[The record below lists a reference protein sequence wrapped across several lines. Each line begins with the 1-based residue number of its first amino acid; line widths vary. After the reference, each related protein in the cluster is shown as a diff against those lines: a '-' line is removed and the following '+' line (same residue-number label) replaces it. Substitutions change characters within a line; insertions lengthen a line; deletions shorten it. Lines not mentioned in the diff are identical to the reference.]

1 MLIDWFTVI
10 AQAINFLIL
19 VWLLKR
25 FLYRPILDAI
35 DAREKR
41 IAAKIADAD
50 TKEAEA
56 QKQRDVYQQKN
67 QDMDQQRS
75 TLLNEAVEA
84 AKAERTQLLD
94 AARQDAEDLRV
105 KLERGLRNE
114 KHSLNDEISRRAREE
129 IFAIARKALSDLAG
143 VDLEQRMTEI
153 FLDRLR
159 DLGAKEMADMKSA
172 FKLSRDPLLVRT
184 AFALSDQQKED
195 IEKTVLEIVDEKQAI
210 EFIVDADLVSG
221 IEISSDGRKVAW
233 SITDYVDSLASNV
246 DDLLKNTSGTAETP
260 VKDATA
266 APVQGTTNNVQ

>member
-114 KHSLNDEISRRAREE
+114 QHSLNDEISRRAREE

-143 VDLEQRMTEI
+143 VDLEKRMTEI

-195 IEKTVLEIVDEKQAI
+195 IEKAVLEILDEKQAI

-233 SITDYVDSLASNV
+233 SIADYVDSLASNV
-246 DDLLKNTSGTAETP
+246 DDLLKNTSGTGETP
-260 VKDATA
+260 VEDAAA

>member
-114 KHSLNDEISRRAREE
+114 QHSLNDEISRRAREE

-172 FKLSRDPLLVRT
+172 FKLSRNPLLVRT

-195 IEKTVLEIVDEKQAI
+195 IEKAVLEILDEKQAI